1 MNIWI
6 MQHSIISTLLE
17 VDALVGIW
25 SNIKLIM
32 QFLPL
37 VGTRTA
43 KVKGINSSQQD
54 SSHSAS
60 FTKQNS
66 VVILNINQL
75 TTPNSL
81 QKISFCVSL
90 SNV

>member
-1 MNIWI
+1 MDNA
-6 MQHSIISTLLE
+6 TLYNQYFIRRRC
-17 VDALVGIW
+17 LVGIK
-25 SNIKLIM
+25 IIM

-37 VGTRTA
+37 VGTKTA

-60 FTKQNS
+60 FTKQTS

-81 QKISFCVSL
+81 QKISLCVSL